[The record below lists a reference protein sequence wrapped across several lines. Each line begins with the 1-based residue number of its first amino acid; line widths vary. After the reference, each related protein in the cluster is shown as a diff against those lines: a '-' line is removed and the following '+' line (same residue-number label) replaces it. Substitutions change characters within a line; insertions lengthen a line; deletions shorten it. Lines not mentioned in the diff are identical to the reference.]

1 MASTTTS
8 TEERALALLGQGLGA
23 EVVASAVGVSP
34 SRISQLISDPEF
46 AAKVAELRFSNLVK
60 HNARDEKY
68 DKLEDKLLEKMENLI
83 PFMMKP
89 FEVLKAISVINGAKR
104 RGISPPEQITG
115 QQTVIPLTLP
125 TAILQNFS
133 AKNIQVNIHNQVI
146 QAGDQQLVTVQSSR
160 MDALVSQLSQS
171 QPPKELVYEPPTNS
185 ARAESSSA
193 NS

>member
-1 MASTTTS
+1 MPSTTTS

-104 RGISPPEQITG
+104 RGISTPEQITG

-146 QAGDQQLVTVQSSR
+146 KAGEQELVTVQSAR
-160 MDALVSQLSQS
+160 MDTLLSQLATK
-171 QPPKELVYEPPTNS
+171 PKELVYEPPTNS
-185 ARAESSSA
+185 ARSESSGAS
-193 NS
+193 S

>member
-68 DKLEDKLLEKMENLI
+68 DKLEDKLLDKMENLL

-89 FEVLKAISVINGAKR
+89 FEVLKAISVINSAKR
-104 RGISPPEQITG
+104 RGISTPEQITG

-125 TAILQNFS
+125 VAILQNFS

-146 QAGDQQLVTVQSSR
+146 KAGDQELVTVQSSR
-160 MDALVSQLSQS
+160 MDSLVSQLSQ
-171 QPPKELVYEPPTNS
+171 PKKELVYEPATNS
-185 ARAESSSA
+185 ARAESPRT

>member
-46 AAKVAELRFSNLVK
+46 AAKVAELRFAHLVK

-68 DKLEDKLLEKMENLI
+68 DKLEDKLLDKMENLI

-89 FEVLKAISVINGAKR
+89 FEVLKAIAVINGAKR
-104 RGISPPEQITG
+104 RGISTPEQISG

-146 QAGDQQLVTVQSSR
+146 KAGEQELVTVQSAR
-160 MDALVSQLSQS
+160 MDDLLSQLSKQ
-171 QPPKELVYEPPTNS
+171 PKELSYEPPTNS
-185 ARAESSSA
+185 PGKEGVRTGQ
-193 NS
+193 

>member
-1 MASTTTS
+1 MSTTTTS

-34 SRISQLISDPEF
+34 SRISQLISEPEF

-104 RGISPPEQITG
+104 RGISTPEQITG

-146 QAGDQQLVTVQSSR
+146 KAGEQDLVTIQSSQ
-160 MDALVSQLSQS
+160 MDVLLSKQS
-171 QPPKELVYEPPTNS
+171 NKPKELVYEPPPEP
-185 ARAESSSA
+185 ARAKSISSST
-193 NS
+193 

>member
-1 MASTTTS
+1 MPSTTTS

-34 SRISQLISDPEF
+34 SRISQLISEPEF

-104 RGISPPEQITG
+104 RGISTPEQITG

-146 QAGDQQLVTVQSSR
+146 KAGEQELVTVQSAR
-160 MDALVSQLSQS
+160 MDTLLSQLATK
-171 QPPKELVYEPPTNS
+171 PKELVYEPPTNS
-185 ARAESSSA
+185 ARSESSSA
-193 NS
+193 SS

>member
-1 MASTTTS
+1 MTSTTTA

-68 DKLEDKLLEKMENLI
+68 DKLEDKLLDKMENLL

-89 FEVLKAISVINGAKR
+89 FEVLKAISVINSAKR
-104 RGISPPEQITG
+104 RGISTPEQITG

-125 TAILQNFS
+125 AAILQNFS

-146 QAGDQQLVTVQSSR
+146 KAGDQELVTVQSSR
-160 MDALVSQLSQS
+160 MDSLVSQLSQ
-171 QPPKELVYEPPTNS
+171 PKKELVYEPPTNS
-185 ARAESSSA
+185 ARAESPRT

>member
-1 MASTTTS
+1 MASTTTA

-68 DKLEDKLLEKMENLI
+68 DKLEDKLLDKMENLL

-89 FEVLKAISVINGAKR
+89 FEVLKAISVINSAKR
-104 RGISPPEQITG
+104 RGISTPEQITG

-125 TAILQNFS
+125 AAILQNFS

-146 QAGDQQLVTVQSSR
+146 KAGDQELVTVQSSR
-160 MDALVSQLSQS
+160 MDSLVSQLSQ
-171 QPPKELVYEPPTNS
+171 PKKELVYEPATNS
-185 ARAESSSA
+185 ARAESPRT

>member
-1 MASTTTS
+1 MATTTTS

-104 RGISPPEQITG
+104 RGISTPEQTTG
-115 QQTVIPLTLP
+115 QQTVIPLILP
-125 TAILQNFS
+125 AAILQNFS

-146 QAGDQQLVTVQSSR
+146 KAGEQELVTVQSSR
-160 MDALVSQLSQS
+160 MDALVAARTQS
-171 QPPKELVYEPPTNS
+171 QGVLSHEPPTHP
-185 ARAESSSA
+185 ARAENA
-193 NS
+193 RPNA